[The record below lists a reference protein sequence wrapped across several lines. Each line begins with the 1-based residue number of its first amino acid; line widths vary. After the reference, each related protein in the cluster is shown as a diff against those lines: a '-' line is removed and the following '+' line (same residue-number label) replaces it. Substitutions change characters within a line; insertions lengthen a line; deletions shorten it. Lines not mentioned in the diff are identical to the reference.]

1 MRGLALVLIV
11 LGAEACA
18 ASFPH
23 PMTASDLARLASGD
37 ALVAYLHAPGASS
50 AVCDLQ
56 ASGPHLMRFDAG
68 VAAVFDR
75 RLVSPEDAPD
85 RLPVERREPR
95 NGGVRTAEHRDPD
108 QRRGAR
114 DPHAK

>member
-11 LGAEACA
+11 LGTEACA

-37 ALVAYLHAPGASS
+37 ALVAYLHGPGASS

-68 VAAVFDR
+68 IAAALVDGLADGRIEPDLWRACADRVLATATPAGAAALFD
-75 RLVSPEDAPD
+75 
-85 RLPVERREPR
+85 
-95 NGGVRTAEHRDPD
+95 
-108 QRRGAR
+108 
-114 DPHAK
+114 